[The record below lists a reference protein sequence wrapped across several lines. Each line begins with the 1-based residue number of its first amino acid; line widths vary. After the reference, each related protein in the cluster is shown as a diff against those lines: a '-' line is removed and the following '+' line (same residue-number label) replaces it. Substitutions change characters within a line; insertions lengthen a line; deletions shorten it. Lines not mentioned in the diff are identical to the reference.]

1 MGQSDEDTMSAAS
14 FKQRVYLHDLRR
26 ELGWPIIGIHT
37 MSAEDMSACIDK
49 CKKEMARRKWSVP
62 PEETYD

>member
-1 MGQSDEDTMSAAS
+1 MSAAS

-37 MSAEDMSACIDK
+37 MSAE
-49 CKKEMARRKWSVP
+49 EV
-62 PEETYD
+62 YD

>member
-1 MGQSDEDTMSAAS
+1 MSAAS

-37 MSAEDMSACIDK
+37 MSVEDASACIDE

-62 PEETYD
+62 AEETYD